1 MRIPFAWRGWPFG
14 ANLIRFGEGD
24 PLANPIRLERVTLWC
39 ESHSLWRGWPSWCES
54 HSLGE
59 GDAIDANSIRRWQ
72 GESFE
77 ANPIRCGEGTPLR
90 RIPFSS
96 EEGTPLKRIPFAV
109 EREVP
114 WGEYHSLGEGNPL
127 DRGNPQQANPIRL
140 EETPRKRNPFAV
152 ERGVPWGECHS
163 LDQLWEEGHL
173 DRVDS
178 SMKRILFALETGT
191 PMVQSP
197 ILGIWCCEGDLL
209 DANRLWVAKVIPVKI
224 PVFRRRESPLT
235 GSSTVARRVASY
247 ESIRSVRANGNCD
260 EDDRWSRSLNANGL
274 EGDRGLDARRGPW
287 SDDEC
292 GRRGWA
298 SDGETTLWEAKAGEG
313 PLRCE
318 EEA

>member
-1 MRIPFAWRGWPFG
+1 MQIPFAWRGWPFG

-24 PLANPIRLERVTLWC
+24 PLDANPIRFGEGDPLGANPILLERVTQLM
-39 ESHSLWRGWPSWCES
+39 
-54 HSLGE
+54 
-59 GDAIDANSIRRWQ
+59 
-72 GESFE
+72 
-77 ANPIRCGEGTPLR
+77 
-90 RIPFSS
+90 RIPFAVDK
-96 EEGTPLKRIPFAV
+96 GNPLKRIPFAV
-109 EREVP
+109 EREPPWGEYHSLWRRGLPWSESHSLWRGEVP

-127 DRGNPQQANPIRL
+127 DRGGPPGGESHSLGGDCPEAKPIRCGEGSPLRWMSFTWSTLRRGPPGQGGFLYEVNPIRI
-140 EETPRKRNPFAV
+140 
-152 ERGVPWGECHS
+152 GDG
-163 LDQLWEEGHL
+163 D
-173 DRVDS
+173 
-178 SMKRILFALETGT
+178 

-197 ILGIWCCEGDLL
+197 VLGIWCCKGDIL
-209 DANRLWVAKVIPVKI
+209 DANRIWVAKVIPVKI

-260 EDDRWSRSLNANGL
+260 EDDRWSRSLNTNGL

-292 GRRGWA
+292 GWRGWA